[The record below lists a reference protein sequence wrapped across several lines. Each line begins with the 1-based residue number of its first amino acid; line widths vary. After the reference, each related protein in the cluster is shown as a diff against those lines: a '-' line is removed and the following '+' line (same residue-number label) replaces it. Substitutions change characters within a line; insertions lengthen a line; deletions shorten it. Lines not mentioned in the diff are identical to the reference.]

1 MPKNIIGA
9 GFSPFVA
16 KQIATRQNKNK
27 IALKDPDTIFYQNAN
42 TAFLRLSSGVNIGE
56 TNTSR
61 AKDYQL
67 FNLRFKG
74 QPATGYGLGGNTAY
88 GWESNLGYGF
98 VPPPGLVSADV
109 KSMNRGS
116 LREANINILCHS
128 MDQFNIIE
136 QLYLRLGYSML
147 LEWGW
152 SWYFTNPGVDDSPVS
167 KLKQSYHNVATDTY
181 FFNNNTNYINLL
193 NQIQADRKNSCGNYD
208 AMLGRVVNYSWNL
221 ERDGSYN
228 ITLTM
233 RSVGDVIES
242 LKTNSSLNTADQA
255 ASPDPNN
262 PNSTP
267 LNVNANKSTLNNIL
281 YQLSNQVSGYYL
293 PDQVTSAYVGNLVNL
308 IPGNTSGDDKPTP
321 KEIVKFDFPSL
332 KPNLDVSNVGVY
344 NQFYIKLG
352 KLLDII
358 QNFLVY
364 YSPKQGNQAIMKFN
378 SSRDENFCFTFPT
391 QGSLDPSVCLVPIDE
406 KSATPIVA
414 SGRAL
419 GLAPGV
425 ANAYLYDQIEYSWYE
440 LEINNGTVSYS
451 SIFDPNSSLYSN
463 YSPEIQNELN
473 KLPRSVVSKKVTTS
487 KQGINSKTLPLK
499 LSNNALNI
507 IKDTSLS
514 VSTLE
519 DNYIDEWN
527 ATRFNNDGD
536 NKTLFD
542 ATLGEEYLIASGIS
556 NPTVITTVTGSV
568 TQTSNAAPVTGVVSA
583 LFNAAVNAITTPTTT
598 AVPITMTIKKYS
610 AVSKIFYDPNTIVN
624 ASQASSTNPNPSNV
638 LIEDLKDT
646 GFRVDGKYIGSTMDI
661 YVNMDFIAKILD
673 SYIDINTN
681 TISIYDFLSNLMSG
695 IQNALGCVNNF
706 LVTYDEDNN
715 TVRIIDSTFI
725 PNLDKLEAV
734 KQYFEQ
740 PSTKF
745 ITHTLDTDQG
755 SFVRDATVKTKLSNN
770 FASMVT
776 IGAQANGNVVGEN
789 ATALSKWNVG
799 LYDRILKEK
808 LDLNTISNAEA
819 NAQTVLLNNFTIM
832 QNLYSAINSRGV
844 SSDLVNSSRNAV
856 VDFFRYYVGKLD
868 IPGIG
873 FLPIDLELTM
883 DGLSG
888 IKIYEAYEADT
899 RLLPKNYQDAIQFIT
914 TGISHKI
921 QNNDWTTTLNSIS
934 GPKYGGKAIGD
945 PNELNIEL
953 NANYTPRDTTN
964 TVEGNLY
971 SWGTAHSGIFDIAT
985 LNGFVDWDAAKNYD
999 RQEQTKIL
1007 FDKFKRLKLNAQTQS
1022 PFNDQDLNA
1031 QFRAYYKFFSQVLL
1045 GIGAQNNF
1053 TNQYFMFV
1061 WAAGENTTAQYNP
1074 LATTHPSIGDPTSF
1088 DPGITEHN
1096 NNNGQPV
1103 WNYSTFDLGVKATI
1117 ATIKGQNFPALRE
1130 ALKKTLKSPF
1140 AIWEYKIAQ

>member
-9 GFSPFVA
+9 GFSDFVA

-27 IALKDPDTIFYQNAN
+27 IAFKDPDTIFYQNSN
-42 TAFLRLSSGVNIGE
+42 TAFLRLSSGVNVGE

-67 FNLRFKG
+67 FNLRFKD

-88 GWESNLGYGF
+88 GWESNTGYGF

-262 PNSTP
+262 TDQTL

-281 YQLSNQVSGYYL
+281 YQLSNQVAGYYL

-308 IPGNTSGDDKPTP
+308 APGNTSGDNKSTP

-378 SSRDENFCFTFPT
+378 SSRDENFCFTFPAH
-391 QGSLDPSVCLVPIDE
+391 GSIDPTVCLVPIDNTGAPLVNPGTIPGT
-406 KSATPIVA
+406 SGATYT
-414 SGRAL
+414 
-419 GLAPGV
+419 
-425 ANAYLYDQIEYSWYE
+425 YLLRQIKYEWYE
-440 LEINNGTVSYS
+440 I
-451 SIFDPNSSLYSN
+451 SITNDD
-463 YSPEIQNELN
+463 SPGNVV
-473 KLPRSVVSKKVTTS
+473 SVVWDPAVTPSTTQYFNQDEIDKLKAKIPAAS
-487 KQGINSKTLPLK
+487 TITKTNEIDAGGSLDLNLKYKHPDNILQILQSSPNAKTLQ
-499 LSNNALNI
+499 
-507 IKDTSLS
+507 
-514 VSTLE
+514 E
-519 DNYIDEWN
+519 NYIDKWTSVESFDGKISP
-527 ATRFNNDGD
+527 ASVDGD
-536 NKTLFD
+536 
-542 ATLGEEYLIASGIS
+542 LGKEYLIKNGIKDPSPEYVSEVKISRTINVQGYSGTINKTFAIYKHS
-556 NPTVITTVTGSV
+556 AV
-568 TQTSNAAPVTGVVSA
+568 TQKFIDPSTLVQQSTGTNA
-583 LFNAAVNAITTPTTT
+583 
-598 AVPITMTIKKYS
+598 
-610 AVSKIFYDPNTIVN
+610 
-624 ASQASSTNPNPSNV
+624 SNV
-638 LIEDLKDT
+638 LLEDLKDT

-661 YVNMDFIAKILD
+661 YVNMDFIAKVLD

-681 TISIYDFLSNLMSG
+681 TISIYDFLNNLMSG

-706 LVTYDEDNN
+706 VVTYDEDNN
-715 TVRIIDSTFI
+715 SVRIIDSTFI

-770 FASMVT
+770 FASMIT

-808 LDLNTISNAEA
+808 LDLNTISNAAA

-832 QNLYSAINSRGV
+832 QYLYSRINDRSI
-844 SSDLVNSSRNAV
+844 DTATVNSSKNAV
-856 VDFFRYYVGKLD
+856 VDFFRYYVGKLN

-914 TGISHKI
+914 TGISHRI

-934 GPKYGGKAIGD
+934 GPKYGGKAISD
-945 PNELNIEL
+945 PTKVNIDF
-953 NANYTPRDTTN
+953 NTPLAFNSKDTTD
-964 TVEGNLY
+964 TVIGNLKT
-971 SWGTAHSGIFDIAT
+971 WGSLQKGYGAFTNDNLNSTGGAAFDFFDPIY
-985 LNGFVDWDAAKNYD
+985 NQPAK
-999 RQEQTKIL
+999 RKVILKQL
-1007 FDKFKRLKLNAQTQS
+1007 FDRLQS
-1022 PFNDQDLNA
+1022 QNFLTGQ
-1031 QFRAYYKFFSQVLL
+1031 QSQ
-1045 GIGAQNNF
+1045 IF
-1053 TNQYFMFV
+1053 TNPALALDTYILWFESFLKNAGLPVNLATMWFCFV
-1061 WAAGENTTAQYNP
+1061 WAATENTAAQFNLFASTKVYNNS
-1074 LATTHPSIGDPTSF
+1074 TDFNT
-1088 DPGITEHN
+1088 
-1096 NNNGQPV
+1096 NNGYPV
-1103 WNYSTFDLGVKATI
+1103 QNYKSLADGYTAN
-1117 ATIKGQNFPALRE
+1117 AETIKLKQYYPALLE
-1130 ALKKTLKSPF
+1130 AFNKKIKPWDMF
-1140 AIWEYKIAQ
+1140 NYKIGQ